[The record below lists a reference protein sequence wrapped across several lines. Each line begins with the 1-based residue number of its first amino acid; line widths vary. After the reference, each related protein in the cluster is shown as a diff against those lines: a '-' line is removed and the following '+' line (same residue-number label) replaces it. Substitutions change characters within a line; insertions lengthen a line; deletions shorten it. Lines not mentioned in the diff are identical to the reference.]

1 MTSNGFPFLM
11 INPHTSAAADAD
23 GLNLG
28 TIIQAS
34 KECSVIPS
42 QAAEH
47 VYYLQLFPTI
57 LPDTLFDKR
66 RLYRP
71 HKGQSY

>member
-1 MTSNGFPFLM
+1 MTSNGLPFLI
-11 INPHTSAAADAD
+11 INPHIPAAADAD

-28 TIIQAS
+28 TITQAS
-34 KECSVIPS
+34 KECSVIPL

-47 VYYLQLFPTI
+47 VYYLQFFPTI
-57 LPDTLFDKR
+57 LPHTLFDKR